1 METIPPTHT
10 YMVSSFSSSP
20 SPGLNSPLGFRCK
33 ITEIFIPPHWNF
45 AASVL
50 DCQYSEW
57 AVCLV
62 RAAVQRGLSQSQ
74 PKCFYWRA
82 KAVGPTAPIGCNWSA
97 SQWCV
102 WTTLCKVAAFKK
114 HTHIRPPLFLPSRRF
129 KRSQMGHG
137 EAITPLF
144 VLVLIRLVKCS
155 QAWPRVYT
163 LLPVVREAHCA
174 ARLPP
179 TDPVTPRWDS
189 TISWNKCSN
198 VTLKDGSRSSGCVA
212 ETPDFYLL

>member
-33 ITEIFIPPHWNF
+33 ITEMFIPPHWNF

-50 DCQYSEW
+50 DCQNSEW

-114 HTHIRPPLFLPSRRF
+114 HTHIYALPCFSPPAAL
-129 KRSQMGHG
+129 
-137 EAITPLF
+137 
-144 VLVLIRLVKCS
+144 
-155 QAWPRVYT
+155 
-163 LLPVVREAHCA
+163 REA
-174 ARLPP
+174 
-179 TDPVTPRWDS
+179 RWATGKQS
-189 TISWNKCSN
+189 PLYLSWCW
-198 VTLKDGSRSSGCVA
+198 SG
-212 ETPDFYLL
+212 